1 MFTIE
6 HKEVTT
12 VTTVR
17 NDEPW
22 RGTLTLNKIKPAIR
36 IEYECPLDCLPV
48 TEGWDGLAQVKRIIE
63 TRIRAWLKDQTKNP
77 CDGEIRVRR
86 VWTVI
91 L

>member
-12 VTTVR
+12 VR
-17 NDEPW
+17 NYKKW
-22 RGTLTLNKIKPAIR
+22 RGTLTLDNIKPAIR
-36 IEYECPLDCLPV
+36 IEYECPLDCLRV

-63 TRIRAWLKDQTKNP
+63 TRTRAWLKDQTKNP

>member
-12 VTTVR
+12 VKK
-17 NDEPW
+17 DEKW
-22 RGTLTLNKIKPAIR
+22 RGTLTLNNIEPAIR
-36 IEYECPLDCLPV
+36 IEYECPPDCLYA
-48 TEGWDGLAQVKRIIE
+48 TKDWDGLTQVKHIIE
-63 TRIRAWLKDQTKNP
+63 TRIREWLKDQTKNP
-77 CDGEIRVRR
+77 CDDDDIRVRR